1 MIYSEL
7 RSQIVRNLQNRDDAV
22 TAALIMSTFNFVQKY
37 LAREG
42 DWDALQAVLAGR
54 TLTRG
59 VASYTYTGALPAI
72 PLPRFKKIYSFRVN
86 AGTSWNP
93 PLSFLTPLDYDIK
106 VAPASTSI
114 TGVPSIYTAFGGS
127 FHLSPTPAAA
137 YAFEIKFYQYP
148 EVITSDLSPITLTD
162 IDQILVSATTAY
174 CLLALGE
181 LQASNVWFQLANRE
195 LKTWLGDTRHSF
207 GFEPSL
213 KVLNRGGATGQFWA
227 DPFVTR
233 NP

>member
-7 RSQIVRNLQNRDDAV
+7 RAQIVRNLQNRDDAT

-42 DWDALQAVLAGR
+42 DWDALQAAATGS
-54 TLTRG
+54 TLRG
-59 VASYTYTGALPAI
+59 VASYTYTGAFPAI
-72 PLPRFKKIYSFRVN
+72 ALPRFKKVYTFRIN
-86 AGTSWNP
+86 DGSNWRP
-93 PLSFLTPLDYDIK
+93 PLGFLTPLDYDIK
-106 VAPASTSI
+106 VAPSLI
-114 TGVPSIYTAFGGS
+114 TGVPSIYTAFGGR

-137 YAFEIKFYQYP
+137 YALEIKYYQYP
-148 EVITSDLSPITLTD
+148 VIVTADSSTITLAD

-213 KVLNRGGATGQFWA
+213 KALGGGAATGQYWA
-227 DPFVTR
+227 NPFVTR